1 MSDAASK
8 KQKKTRGRPFE
19 PGGPGG
25 PGRPQGSRNRATL
38 ALDKI
43 AGDAGESILRK
54 MVEAAEG
61 GDMRAADL
69 VLSRIWPARKGRP
82 IALEMPPIKTA
93 GNVVTALGAVADAVA
108 AGDITPDEG
117 SAVANVLET
126 KRRSIETADLE
137 RRIEALE
144 TENRK

>member
-25 PGRPQGSRNRATL
+25 PGRPQGSRNKATL
-38 ALDKI
+38 ALDQI
-43 AGDAGESILRK
+43 ADDAGESILRK

-61 GDMRAADL
+61 GDMRAGEL

-82 IALEMPPIKTA
+82 ITLTLPPIKNGA
-93 GNVVTALGAVADAVA
+93 DIVSALGAVADAVA
-108 AGDITPDEG
+108 AGDVTPDEG

-144 TENRK
+144 VEKQK

>member
-1 MSDAASK
+1 MAG
-8 KQKKTRGRPFE
+8 GRFK
-19 PGGPGG
+19 PGHPGG
-25 PGRPQGSRNRATL
+25 PGRPAGSRNKATV

-43 AGDAGESILRK
+43 ADDAGEEILQK

-61 GDMRAADL
+61 GDMRAAEL
-69 VLSRIWPARKGRP
+69 VLARIWPARKGRP
-82 IALEMPPIKTA
+82 IALTLPPIKSA
-93 GNVVTALGAVADAVA
+93 ADVVTALGAVADAVA

-137 RRIEALE
+137 RRIEVLE
-144 TENRK
+144 SEKQK